1 MEEESEL
8 QIYPKSRTAWEKV
21 LDLNMTEDELHS
33 KAASSPHLV
42 WKVLILD
49 EYSEQ
54 SLATLFHLGDLRMHN
69 ITLHIPLHAERDPL
83 HNVMAIYV
91 IEPNDRNIQ
100 RLISDCREH
109 YYDHIQIN
117 FLYPSDGL
125 MLQSLAA
132 GLSAEGALHKVHRLY
147 EQYLRFIYLEDQ
159 LFTLNGPSFQ
169 ALNEPGKSDSEV
181 EMLLEQVAMSLFCMF
196 NICGVWPI
204 IRASK
209 GVCEQVAERVADLC
223 SSVAESSQHLSRP
236 LLLLVDR
243 HIDLPIMLHHPWTYQ
258 ALAVDLFRTSLNKIL
273 IPDNNPPVQEL
284 DKRRDN
290 FWKEQ
295 SVLNFGDAIQNI
307 DALYKDWLSKY
318 QNINMNLMK
327 TMDTVSEVT
336 EQKTQVDLH
345 MSLGTKI
352 ANQIQKRSL
361 DKFNELEENL
371 MQRKRTDIGE
381 LLSKPLPEGIESEV
395 FENDKLRLQ
404 SIAYLTKNISEIPNQ
419 PLQSVLSNITQ
430 QEEEQTGVSSFMKL
444 ADKVKSSITGVDKL
458 YPLTKLLHSALE
470 NKNKDLIYIDSKYR
484 HSTQVYKRPFND
496 AIVFV
501 LGGGC
506 YSEYHNL
513 LEYAKNNNKH
523 IIYGAS
529 EIVNGTQFLTQLQ
542 NLAKKSD

>member
-8 QIYPKSRTAWEKV
+8 QIYTKSRLAWEKV

-33 KAASSPHLV
+33 KAASAPHLV

-91 IEPNDRNIQ
+91 MEPTDRNIS
-100 RLISDCREH
+100 RLLQDCREH
-109 YYDHIQIN
+109 CYDHIQIN
-117 FLYPSDGL
+117 FLHPADSL
-125 MLQSLAA
+125 IMQSLAA
-132 GLSAEGALHKVHRLY
+132 GLSSEGALHKLHRLY
-147 EQYLRFIYLEDQ
+147 EQYLRYIYLEDN

-196 NICGVWPI
+196 HACGVWPI

-223 SSVAESSQHLSRP
+223 GSVADSSQHLSRP

-243 HIDLPIMLHHPWTYQ
+243 HVDLPIMLHHPWSYQ
-258 ALAVDLFRTSLNKIL
+258 SLAIDLFRTSLNKIL

-295 SVLNFGDAIQNI
+295 SVVNFGDAIQNI
-307 DALYKDWLSKY
+307 DALYKDWLGKY

-336 EQKTQVDLH
+336 EQKSQVDLH

-352 ANQIQKRSL
+352 AHQIQKRSL

-371 MQRKRTDIGE
+371 MQKKRADIGE
-381 LLSKPLPEGIESEV
+381 LLSKPVPEGIEAEV
-395 FENDKLRLQ
+395 FENDKLRVQ
-404 SIAYLTKNISEIPNQ
+404 AIAYLTKSISELPDQ
-419 PLQSVLSNITQ
+419 GLQSVLTTITR
-430 QEEEQTGVSSFMKL
+430 QEEEQTVSSFMKL
-444 ADKVKSSITGVDKL
+444 ADMVKSSISGMVSM

-470 NKNKDLIYIDSKYR
+470 NKNKDLVYIDSKFR
-484 HSTQVYKRPFND
+484 HSTQVYKRPFSD
-496 AIVFV
+496 AVVFV

-506 YSEYHNL
+506 YSEYHNV
-513 LEYAKNNNKH
+513 LEYAKKSNKN

-542 NLAKKSD
+542 NLAKKSI